1 MGKSAIFRPT
11 LPMGHQ
17 MYRSTAILAKSA
29 ISVASLS
36 MGHPMYMFGVILS
49 VVHLNVKKKLL
60 VFTSSLNRLFY
71 VCIVRILKVDFHIGK
86 LISAAVLT
94 GPFHS
99 LVHFKANGLY

>member
-1 MGKSAIFRPT
+1 
-11 LPMGHQ
+11 MGHQ

-86 LISAAVLT
+86 LI
-94 GPFHS
+94 PFFLLKLAPLGCH
-99 LVHFKANGLY
+99 LEELYSNEL